1 VCGWLALRRSLVA
14 YLQTFRVRPLQSCVD
29 LGSAL
34 IRSSM
39 LRQSAARF
47 IVDDLA
53 QDAVMRTTAHS
64 IRDGLF
70 FERLVDHVP
79 HGILNMTLFVHQ

>member
-1 VCGWLALRRSLVA
+1 
-14 YLQTFRVRPLQSCVD
+14 
-29 LGSAL
+29 
-34 IRSSM
+34 M